1 MTHKN
6 FSANDSAKA
15 SCQLSNSFLTSHYQN
30 STSSLWKGRLALIW
44 YRCFS
49 LTEEIWLHFLLT
61 TSWCVWGEGLEPGV
75 PFQEVPGWNP
85 PGRVIECISE
95 FKQYGGGKGGGQ
107 RHIGLRQAQTCRDI
121 QIISSC
127 SRVFDSTSSRW
138 RMTATPGANMETRF
152 CLTASALRCC
162 L

>member
-1 MTHKN
+1 M
-6 FSANDSAKA
+6 AE
-15 SCQLSNSFLTSHYQN
+15 
-30 STSSLWKGRLALIW
+30 GR
-44 YRCFS
+44 
-49 LTEEIWLHFLLT
+49 
-61 TSWCVWGEGLEPGV
+61 GGV
-75 PFQEVPGWNP
+75 
-85 PGRVIECISE
+85 
-95 FKQYGGGKGGGQ
+95 Q

-162 L
+162 SITKKKKLTALILLLHVLLHVLCVTNEFAEWYLCCRFADWTVITAVSTLLILVCSLETEPFLLQHKWTDCKSHFLAANKTDESQH